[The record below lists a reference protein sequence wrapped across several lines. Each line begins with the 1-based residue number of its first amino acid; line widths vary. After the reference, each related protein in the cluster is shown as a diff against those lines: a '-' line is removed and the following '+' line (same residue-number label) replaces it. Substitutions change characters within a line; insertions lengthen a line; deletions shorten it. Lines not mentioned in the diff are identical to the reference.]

1 MKTPVNNHI
10 GDTVRIQRP
19 PPKVFT
25 TELGKNVWMSG
36 IEHCELELEQESG
49 TSTDPYN
56 HGLGYANHA

>member
-1 MKTPVNNHI
+1 MKNFDSNRI

-36 IEHCELELEQESG
+36 VEHCELELEQESG
-49 TSTDPYN
+49 PSTDPYN
-56 HGLGYANHA
+56 HGLAYVSHS